1 MNFLQT
7 IGNVT
12 FAFLE
17 TIGQLI
23 VFTGTALLHSVRRP
37 LH

>member
-1 MNFLQT
+1 MNFLQP

-17 TIGQLI
+17 TTGQLI
-23 VFTGTALLHSVRRP
+23 VFTSTAPLHSVRRP

>member
-1 MNFLQT
+1 MNFLQP
-7 IGNVT
+7 IDNVT

-23 VFTGTALLHSVRRP
+23 VFTGTAPLHSMRQP